1 MGHNF
6 GGCYLNMNYDI
17 AIIGGLGHV
26 GLPLGLVWA
35 DAGLTVGAYDLDESK
50 KKAVNAGK
58 MPFLEH
64 DAEPI
69 LQRVLGKTFFVLNNV
84 SEIARAKAVLITI
97 GTPVDEYLT
106 PQLLAITKLADQL
119 IPHLRSGQHIIL
131 RSTVFPGTS
140 QRLKEYFE
148 TKGLSLHVS
157 FCPERIVQGHSIRE
171 LKELPHIVASYSD
184 EGRLFCAALFR
195 RLGNKIV
202 EVGVRE
208 AELAKLFNNSWRYI
222 TFAVANQFYMM
233 SESCGA
239 DIREVYRAIT
249 QDYVRGQDI
258 PMPGFAAGPCL
269 LKDTMQLS
277 AFYSNVFNLGY
288 AAMQVNEGLP
298 AFCIERILRNHKLKG
313 AKVGLLGMAFKP
325 EVDDI
330 RDSLSFKLRKLLA
343 YHGAE
348 VLCTDEYVPSAEFF
362 PLETVLEK
370 AELFIVAIPHKRYRN
385 LEFPRGKPVFN
396 IWNLDSA
403 SRI

>member
-1 MGHNF
+1 
-6 GGCYLNMNYDI
+6 MNYDVV
-17 AIIGGLGHV
+17 IIGGLGHV

-35 DAGLTVGAYDLDESK
+35 DAGLTVGALDLDESK
-50 KKAVNAGK
+50 KQQVNAGK

-64 DAEPI
+64 GAEPI
-69 LQRVLGKTFFVLNNV
+69 LQRVIGKKFFVLKNI
-84 SEIARAKAVLITI
+84 SEIANAKAVLITI

-106 PQLLAITKLADQL
+106 PQLLVMTRLADSL

-140 QRLKEYFE
+140 LRLKEYFE
-148 TKGLSLHVS
+148 AKGLSLHIS

-171 LKELPHIVASYSD
+171 LKELPHIVSSYSD
-184 EGRLFCAALFR
+184 EGRAFCAGLFR
-195 RLGNKIV
+195 KLCDKIV

-239 DIREVYRAIT
+239 DISEVYRAIT

-258 PMPGFAAGPCL
+258 PKPGFAAGPCL

-277 AFYSNVFNLGY
+277 AFYNNVFNLGY

-298 AFCIERILRNHKLKG
+298 AFCIEHILRNHKLKG
-313 AKVGLLGMAFKP
+313 VKVGLLGMAFKP

-348 VLCTDEYVPSAEFF
+348 VLCTDEYVPSDEFF

-370 AELFIVAIPHKRYRN
+370 AELFIVGIPHKRYRT
-385 LEFPRGKPVFN
+385 LEFPKGKPVFN

-403 SRI
+403 SRV